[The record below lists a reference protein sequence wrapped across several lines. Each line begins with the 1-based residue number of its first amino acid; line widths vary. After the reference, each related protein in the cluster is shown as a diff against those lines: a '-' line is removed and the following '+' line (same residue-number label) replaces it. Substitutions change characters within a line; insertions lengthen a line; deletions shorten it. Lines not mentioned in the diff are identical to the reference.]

1 MTSTYHSTRN
11 AASGVSAKRAVLD
24 GLAPDGGLYVT
35 DALGDVQIDLERVVS
50 NTYRENAAYILGAL
64 LDDYS
69 PEEIQACVD
78 AAYNGTFETDE
89 VAPVVKVG
97 DDFVLE
103 LFRGPTSAFKDVA
116 LQMLPQLMG
125 RAAAG
130 AGEKIM
136 ILAATSGD
144 TGKAALAGFADTPG
158 LGITVFYPHNGTSEI
173 QRLQMVT
180 QQGDNVAVAA
190 VEGNFDDTQSAVK
203 RIFGDAALRERL
215 AANKVVLSSANSINI
230 GRLAP
235 QVVYYFDA
243 YAQLVRAGEIA
254 IGDAAEFC
262 VPTGNFGDVLAG
274 YFAKRMGLPVGK
286 LIVASNR
293 NNVLA
298 DFLTSGVYDRN
309 REFFKTISPS
319 MDILISSNLER
330 LLYYASDGDANLV
343 ASLMDDLAKTGRYE
357 VPAEVLARIQETF
370 ACGWASDEQ
379 AESAMKECRE
389 ATGYVLDPHTA
400 CAWHVSKEH
409 AHTPG
414 VPRVVLSTASPYK
427 FCRDVCEAL
436 GLEAPTDDFAC
447 MRELEAA
454 SATKAP
460 APLAALENATERFG
474 DVISVADMPA
484 YVEAKCGDLL

>member
-1 MTSTYHSTRN
+1 MTSMYHSTRN
-11 AASGVSAKRAVLD
+11 ADACVSAKRAVLN
-24 GLAPDGGLYVT
+24 GLASDGGLYVT
-35 DALGDVQIDLERVVS
+35 DALGETKIDLERVVT
-50 NTYRENAAYILGAL
+50 NTYRENAAYILGTL

-69 PEEIQACVD
+69 AEEIESCVK
-78 AAYNGTFETDE
+78 AAYKGTFETDD

-97 DDFVLE
+97 DAFVLE

-116 LQMLPQLMG
+116 LQMLPQLMS
-125 RAAAG
+125 RAAQG
-130 AGEKIM
+130 SGEKIM

-144 TGKAALAGFADTPG
+144 TGKAALAGFANTPG

-180 QQGDNVAVAA
+180 QAGDNVAVAA

-203 RIFGDAALRERL
+203 RIFGDEALRERL
-215 AANKVVLSSANSINI
+215 AAQNTVLSSANSINI

-254 IGDAAEFC
+254 CGDAVEFC

-286 LIVASNR
+286 LIVASNC
-293 NNVLA
+293 NNVLS
-298 DFLTSGVYDRN
+298 DFLTEGVYDRN

-330 LLYYASDGDANLV
+330 LLYYASDGAAGFV
-343 ASLMDDLAKTGRYE
+343 AGLMDDLAKTGRYQ
-357 VPAEVLARIQETF
+357 VPDEVLARIQETF
-370 ACGWASDEQ
+370 VCGWASDEQ
-379 AESAMKECRE
+379 AEAAMKECHD

-400 CAWHVSKEH
+400 CAWHVSKMHPHSE
-409 AHTPG
+409 G

-427 FCRDVCEAL
+427 FCHDVCEAL
-436 GLEAPTDDFAC
+436 GLVAPQDDFAC
-447 MRELEAA
+447 MRELEGA
-454 SATKAP
+454 SETKAP
-460 APLAALENATERFG
+460 AALAALENADERFG
-474 DVISVADMPA
+474 DVIAVSDMSS
-484 YVEAKCGDLL
+484 YVETKCGELL